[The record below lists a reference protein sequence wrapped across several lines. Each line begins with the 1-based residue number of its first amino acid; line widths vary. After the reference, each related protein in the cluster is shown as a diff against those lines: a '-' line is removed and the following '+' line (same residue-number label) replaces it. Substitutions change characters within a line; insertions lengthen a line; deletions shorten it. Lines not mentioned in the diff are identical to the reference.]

1 MRIYKKADDITRFID
16 QQNEKKLSV
25 GFVPTMGALHEGHI
39 ALIKE
44 SKKEC
49 NITICSI
56 FVNPT
61 QFNNPQDFEKY
72 PSTIEA
78 DIALLELAGCD
89 ALFLPEFDEIYPP
102 SFETEH
108 YNLGYLEEVLE
119 GKYRPGHFQGV
130 CMVVDR
136 LLSIIKCN
144 QLFLGL
150 KDYQQCLVIQKMI
163 ELKNY
168 PVQIHFCDTVREPN
182 GLAMSS
188 RNKRLTP
195 AEREVA
201 SVLFSV
207 LNNIKQKHLTIPVN
221 KLLTEA
227 KSTIEQKGFMI
238 DYLTITN
245 NKLQEL
251 QTISDVEQPIVL
263 VAATLNQ
270 VRLIDNMAL
279 N

>member
-1 MRIYKKADDITRFID
+1 MRIYKKAEDITHFID
-16 QQNEKKLSV
+16 QQTEKKLSV

-39 ALIKE
+39 SLIKE

-49 NITICSI
+49 DITICSI

-61 QFNNPQDFEKY
+61 QFNNLQDFEKY
-72 PSTIEA
+72 PSTIDD
-78 DIALLELAGCD
+78 DIALLELSGCD
-89 ALFLPEFDEIYPP
+89 ALFLPEFNEIYPP
-102 SFETEH
+102 SFEKEH

-163 ELKNY
+163 ELKKH
-168 PVQIHFCDTVREPN
+168 PVQIHFCNTVREPN

-195 AEREVA
+195 DEREVA
-201 SVLFSV
+201 TVLFSV
-207 LNNIKQKHLTIPVN
+207 LNNIKQKHLTIPIN
-221 KLLTEA
+221 ELLTEA
-227 KSTIEQKGFMI
+227 KSTIEHKGFVI

-251 QTISDVEQPIVL
+251 QTTSDAEQPIVL
-263 VAATLNQ
+263 VAATLAQ

-279 N
+279 S